1 MSIFKACDIRGK
13 FGEELDESIAFKIG
27 RATGTVLKGKK
38 IVVGGDLRPSTEILK
53 AAVINGLVKSGSNVI
68 DIGIV
73 PTPVFYFA
81 IKYLGGDGGLQITGS
96 HNPPS
101 DNGMKLVLGKK
112 PVTPQDIEKIRDITL
127 SENFVEG
134 HGVSISKD
142 IIDEYKTYIKSF
154 FKQGKLKIVVDAG
167 NGCYWKI
174 APDVLKESG
183 YCVVKLFCQPDGTF
197 PMRPPNPAIFENLK
211 KLQQVVISAKAD
223 FGVAYDGD
231 GDRAIFVDDNGNIVP
246 ADIAIV
252 IFIRDIFSQKKGKMA
267 VVYDIKCSQ
276 IVRDEIE
283 KNGGIAIMEKS
294 GHAFI
299 KSRFLETSSVFAG
312 EVSGHYFFSEIGGDD
327 GLFAT
332 LKMAEII
339 QKYGPLSQ
347 QIKTIPVYAITPDI
361 RIPVKNPEEIL
372 EKIMKHYPLHM
383 VSTLDGVRIQFENG
397 WALIRKSV
405 TEPLITMRFEG
416 KNSSELEKIKNEII
430 SIVPEIKH
438 LIKK

>member
-1 MSIFKACDIRGK
+1 
-13 FGEELDESIAFKIG
+13 
-27 RATGTVLKGKK
+27 
-38 IVVGGDLRPSTEILK
+38 
-53 AAVINGLVKSGSNVI
+53 
-68 DIGIV
+68 
-73 PTPVFYFA
+73 
-81 IKYLGGDGGLQITGS
+81 
-96 HNPPS
+96 
-101 DNGMKLVLGKK
+101 
-112 PVTPQDIEKIRDITL
+112 
-127 SENFVEG
+127 
-134 HGVSISKD
+134 
-142 IIDEYKTYIKSF
+142 
-154 FKQGKLKIVVDAG
+154 
-167 NGCYWKI
+167 
-174 APDVLKESG
+174 
-183 YCVVKLFCQPDGTF
+183 
-197 PMRPPNPAIFENLK
+197 
-211 KLQQVVISAKAD
+211 
-223 FGVAYDGD
+223 
-231 GDRAIFVDDNGNIVP
+231 
-246 ADIAIV
+246 
-252 IFIRDIFSQKKGKMA
+252 MA

-372 EKIMKHYPLHM
+372 EKIIKHYPLHM